1 MAEAHVTSIDAI
13 VAFRGVLQTFGEK
26 ATQAVF
32 MLDEQ
37 GRRALDWLEN
47 DAPSYWRQE
56 IRRCSDLVARTLS
69 EYESC
74 RMRTVAGHRP
84 ACQEQLDAYRAA
96 QRRLRMAEEKLE
108 ITRQWANR
116 VRRELDEYRGRT
128 MGLRTA
134 LERDVPVT
142 LGLLERTVASL
153 DAYVEHTQLP
163 HAEKP
168 AVSRSSDDSTR
179 PAKKTEAAPAVP
191 SETAESPSA
200 SEPAST
206 KEPA

>member
-1 MAEAHVTSIDAI
+1 MAEACVTSIDAI

-47 DAPSYWRQE
+47 DAPNYWRQE

-84 ACQEQLDAYRAA
+84 ACQEQLMPIRRTG
-96 QRRLRMAEEKLE
+96 RRLRMAEENWRSPGNGRAASAGNSMN
-108 ITRQWANR
+108 IA
-116 VRRELDEYRGRT
+116 GRT
-128 MGLRTA
+128 MGLRMRVGTRRLRA
-134 LERDVPVT
+134 RS
-142 LGLLERTVASL
+142 GLLERTVTSL
-153 DAYVEHTQLP
+153 DGLMSNRRNCRTRKSRRFLVLRTATRSNP
-163 HAEKP
+163 RP
-168 AVSRSSDDSTR
+168 NPSDSRSAGNR
-179 PAKKTEAAPAVP
+179 RA
-191 SETAESPSA
+191 
-200 SEPAST
+200 
-206 KEPA
+206 